1 MIWGYPLFL
10 EPPRSRCFF
19 QAEARQAA
27 KAEAKPSPAKV
38 EEQVDGMGLKGEPAE
53 VGSLSYSLQAFGIY
67 PNGGWAEP
75 WTVLFFKNG
84 NGLEVIQIFWVLS
97 KWWID
102 FYWMKVW
109 FDVTLIRN
117 LYVPNFAPLLKSVQ
131 GAVFTTVRLPNGK
144 KA

>member
-1 MIWGYPLFL
+1 METSKKMDDLGVPVIFGTTQISL
-10 EPPRSRCFF
+10 FF

-75 WTVLFFKNG
+75 
-84 NGLEVIQIFWVLS
+84 
-97 KWWID
+97 
-102 FYWMKVW
+102 
-109 FDVTLIRN
+109 
-117 LYVPNFAPLLKSVQ
+117 
-131 GAVFTTVRLPNGK
+131 
-144 KA
+144 